1 VDLRAPTRIRFL
13 APLTLVLFS
22 ASTAHAQRIP
32 NEFIWFAGTSLFA
45 PFVAIPIK
53 LGILRLLKQKAACSR
68 LWSISAIEFLLWFP
82 IGYFALRFGRSTSA
96 PVIVLALFASVVW
109 AHTAFLAN
117 TSWRSAFFLSLPT
130 PVVALLLPFL
140 AFWLAAHLY

>member
-1 VDLRAPTRIRFL
+1 LDLRAPTRIRFL
-13 APLTLVLFS
+13 APFTLVLFS

-32 NEFIWFAGTSLFA
+32 NEFLWFAGTSLFA
-45 PFVAIPIK
+45 PFAAIPLK
-53 LGILRLLKQKAACSR
+53 LVILRLLKRKAACSR

-109 AHTAFLAN
+109 THTAFLTN

-130 PVVALLLPFL
+130 PVVALLLPFM
-140 AFWLAAHLY
+140 AFWIAVLLN